1 MADDIITDAQAVLS
15 QRWEQPG
22 PDYPEPV
29 PTGLVCLGDWASEN
43 LRELVDAV
51 KAARPHIITTEDE
64 LHSLQWQMG
73 TVVQEVHTGHCCTE
87 PFCDFYQP
95 LWEMAF
101 QCGWTRA
108 GRMYDDNDDSP
119 RLPVRVLWNPAVT
132 HA

>member
-1 MADDIITDAQAVLS
+1 MADLKSVVADGITA
-15 QRWEQPG
+15 
-22 PDYPEPV
+22 
-29 PTGLVCLGDWASEN
+29 
-43 LRELVDAV
+43 ELVNQSRHIFEGDLQDIAESV
-51 KAARPHIITTEDE
+51 LVHLEKAGYLPQILTTEDE
-64 LHSLQWQMG
+64 LHSLQWPMG
-73 TVVQEVHTGHCCTE
+73 TVVQEIHTGECCTE

-101 QCGWTRA
+101 KCGWTRA